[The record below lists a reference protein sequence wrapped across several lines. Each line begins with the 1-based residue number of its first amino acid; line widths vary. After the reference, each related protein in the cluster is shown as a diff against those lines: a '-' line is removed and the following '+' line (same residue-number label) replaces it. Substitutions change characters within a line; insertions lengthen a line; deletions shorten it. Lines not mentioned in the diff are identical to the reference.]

1 MQEKRVVTETTV
13 TIVTTFGQTRYHHS
27 ALMVSMLSLIYYDC
41 RNVDLIK
48 M

>member
-13 TIVTTFGQTRYHHS
+13 TIVTTFGQTRYFT
-27 ALMVSMLSLIYYDC
+27 LSMLSLIYLI
-41 RNVDLIK
+41 VDPIK

>member
-13 TIVTTFGQTRYHHS
+13 TIVTTFGQTRYCS

-41 RNVDLIK
+41 RI
-48 M
+48 

>member
-27 ALMVSMLSLIYYDC
+27 ALIVSMLSLIYYNC
-41 RNVDLIK
+41 RNVDPIK